1 MCFEKL
7 RSLSGCCQAIPHFHL
22 GDEYMIRLS
31 AVSNC
36 GEMFINSNYNM
47 KCTISF
53 FYFLFEKSQPAGWCF
68 VDTLCRRYSRDKGWY
83 TDRECFVS
91 PVLTEHDR
99 EDFRETALPDGR
111 LFLHG
116 YCLRNASE
124 YVSFICVKTY
134 QTFLHAIL
142 WYRSYSLSHLCRCKL
157 YLGPA
162 ASSTQGRNNSTD
174 LRRRLPLPNLW
185 YVNVW
190 NIVILRHGSR

>member
-1 MCFEKL
+1 
-7 RSLSGCCQAIPHFHL
+7 
-22 GDEYMIRLS
+22 
-31 AVSNC
+31 
-36 GEMFINSNYNM
+36 MFINLELLH
-47 KCTISF
+47 KVQGF
-53 FYFLFEKSQPAGWCF
+53 PFLKGPNPAGWCF
-68 VDTLCRRYSRDKGWY
+68 ADIQQGPRYSLDKDWY

-91 PVLTEHDR
+91 PVLIEHDR
-99 EDFRETALPDGR
+99 EDFRETALLDGR

-134 QTFLHAIL
+134 QTFLHVIL
-142 WYRSYSLSHLCRCKL
+142 WYRCYSLSHLCRCKL

-174 LRRRLPLPNLW
+174 LRRRLPLPHLW